1 MIKAEAEKRIEDIVH
16 AFSGHISFYA
26 EHMQTHETLTREPDR
41 VMETASVIKLPIMAA
56 TFQYLADEHKTLSE
70 PLTLQVEDMVDGS
83 GILQHL
89 SPGLSLSIKDVMT
102 LMIIVSDNTATN
114 MILRQVGIP
123 RVNRFI
129 QSLGLS
135 QTRLLKRID
144 FTIPGPIGLATSR
157 ELGMILT
164 QLYHRT
170 LVNKDASDIMWD
182 ILCRQQ
188 YNTIMTRHLPY
199 EWITEEDNNPPKVQ
213 IGSKSGSLE
222 GIRNDVG
229 IITTPWGDY
238 VLAILSE
245 HSRDLRFHIDNE
257 ALVILPQLSR
267 IIFDYFSPEQL
278 S

>member
-1 MIKAEAEKRIEDIVH
+1 MTKAETEKRIENVIH

-26 EHMQTHETLTREPDR
+26 EHMQTHETLIHDSDH

-56 TFQYLADEHKTLSE
+56 TFQYLVDEHKSLAD
-70 PLTLQVEDMVDGS
+70 PLTLQVEDVVDGS
-83 GILQHL
+83 GILQYL
-89 SPGLSLSIKDVMT
+89 SPGLSLSLKDVMT

-114 MILRQVGIP
+114 MILRYVGIP
-123 RVNRFI
+123 HVNRFI

-144 FTIPGPIGLATSR
+144 FTIPGPIGLATAK
-157 ELGMILT
+157 ELGTILT

-170 LVNKDASDIMWD
+170 LVNKDASEIMWD

-199 EWITEEDNNPPKVQ
+199 EWITEDGNNPPRVQ

-229 IITTPWGDY
+229 IVVTPWGDY

-245 HSRDLRFHIDNE
+245 RSRDLRFHIDNE
-257 ALVILPQLSR
+257 ALVVLPRISR
-267 IIFDYFSPEQL
+267 FIFDYFTQTQSF
-278 S
+278 